1 MRRLDLLGVFLGDVA
16 KLGELGVTEEG
27 VVVEADLCVEE
38 LQVAVRCDDQRIDLE
53 EAHVLVEEGL
63 VERREDGLRVGRGRA
78 FELQGADDPGDI
90 GGRDAGRRV
99 DVDGDDLFGRVVG
112 DALDVHA
119 ALGRDDEGDAAHGAV
134 DEQRAVELAGDVGAG
149 FDVEA
154 VDGLAALAGLLGDE
168 GLAQHLGGV
177 GDDVGDGFDDAD
189 ATLGIGAEFLEPA
202 LAAAAGVDLRFD
214 HVDRAGEGF
223 CGGFRL
229 VRLEDGDALA
239 DGEAVFTENG
249 FGLMLVDVHSA
260 TPSWFDRLTMRS
272 TEGTSESLRTSS

>member
-1 MRRLDLLGVFLGDVA
+1 MVSASAAAGPSSFRAPTILA
-16 KLGELGVTEEG
+16 TSAGVTP
-27 VVVEADLCVEE
+27 V
-38 LQVAVRCDDQRIDLE
+38 
-53 EAHVLVEEGL
+53 
-63 VERREDGLRVGRGRA
+63 DG
-78 FELQGADDPGDI
+78 I
-90 GGRDAGRRV
+90 

-168 GLAQHLGGV
+168 GLAQHLGGI

-189 ATLGIGAEFLEPA
+189 AALGIGAEFLEPA
-202 LAAAAGVDLRFD
+202 LAAATGVDLRFD

-239 DGEAVFTENG
+239 DGEAVFAENG
-249 FGLMLVDVHSA
+249 FGLVLVDVHVLA
-260 TPSWFDRLTMRS
+260 FARPSTRVSR
-272 TEGTSESLRTSS
+272 EGGLSHDVYRGRPRISLRTSS